1 MAPSPF
7 NMPVNRL
14 PFLTDPGV
22 DLTCPEA
29 DSPAP
34 VADLGVW
41 QDNVCLKCS
50 VQPPEEERNGLTSP
64 DSYKENKRPEC
75 PEIEIS

>member
-1 MAPSPF
+1 MAPFPL
-7 NMPVNRL
+7 NTPVNRL

-29 DSPAP
+29 ESPAP

-41 QDNVCLKCS
+41 QNDPVRLKCS
-50 VQPPEEERNGLTSP
+50 VQPPGKGREERAYLP
-64 DSYKENKRPEC
+64 
-75 PEIEIS
+75 